1 MNREEILST
10 WNIEKLKSELKS
22 CFDNNSEKELLS
34 ILKKNSFLFYELF
47 SRKYGIQPI
56 FREIN
61 FGGGLRCDFA
71 WLNDNSDGPEWVLVE
86 IEKPAMD
93 LFRKDN
99 HEPTQQLNHA
109 IEQVKSWRR
118 YFTQNPSEKRR
129 IFGAVGR
136 FRFIIV
142 GGQKEDWEKDHA
154 SKWRIDQNSEYKIEI
169 RSSDIFSRALKILV
183 EYPDELWSFTE
194 NPQTLKHTDLEN
206 YWKSYAYM
214 DKWRRLMN

>member
-1 MNREEILST
+1 MPIGYITYWNRFFGFI
-10 WNIEKLKSELKS
+10 
-22 CFDNNSEKELLS
+22 NSEDKFYFFHRSKLISKS
-34 ILKKNSFLFYELF
+34 ILFNSKVSFEIKIKQSGPHKGKFYAYNV
-47 SRKYGIQPI
+47 K
-56 FREIN
+56 
-61 FGGGLRCDFA
+61 
-71 WLNDNSDGPEWVLVE
+71 E
-86 IEKPAMD
+86 IEKPAVD